1 MNVRMTGGMPPMG
14 SNGMGPPRGAPMGPP
29 PAMQMGMPMGPQS
42 APQPIPQGGMPM
54 QPQQMPMQ
62 SQPPQMPPQQG
73 GLGNVG
79 GSAQGRQ
86 GFYQYMRGRREQ
98 QMQMQQMRQQQM
110 PPQMPIQPQMSMGPF
125 GGPPMGP
132 PPMMPNAPVD
142 MGLGAQMPSSGVS
155 SAPQQFMYG
164 GYVDPRRMIR

>member
-42 APQPIPQGGMPM
+42 APQPIPQGGMP
-54 QPQQMPMQ
+54 QQ
-62 SQPPQMPPQQG
+62 SQPPQMPPQQMPPQQG
-73 GLGNVG
+73 GLGSVG
-79 GSAQGRQ
+79 GSAEGRQ
-86 GFYQYMRGRREQ
+86 GFYQYMRGRKEQ
-98 QMQMQQMRQQQM
+98 QMQMQQMRQQ
-110 PPQMPIQPQMSMGPF
+110 QMPIQPQMSMGPF
-125 GGPPMGP
+125 GGPPP
-132 PPMMPNAPVD
+132 QPPMMPNAPVN

-164 GYVDPRRMIR
+164 GYVDPRRMMR

>member
-1 MNVRMTGGMPPMG
+1 
-14 SNGMGPPRGAPMGPP
+14 
-29 PAMQMGMPMGPQS
+29 
-42 APQPIPQGGMPM
+42 
-54 QPQQMPMQ
+54 
-62 SQPPQMPPQQG
+62 MPPQQG
-73 GLGNVG
+73 GLGSVG
-79 GSAQGRQ
+79 GSAEGRQ
-86 GFYQYMRGRREQ
+86 GFYQYMRGRKEQ

-110 PPQMPIQPQMSMGPF
+110 PIQPQMPMGPF

-132 PPMMPNAPVD
+132 SPQPPMGPPPRPPMMPNAPVD